1 MIQIDSGDGNAAL
14 ENVVTDSEDDD
25 EDLAETVFTEVGG
38 YRRCMSWRERKEVG
52 GGGSMVVGA
61 AEGGKG
67 ERRPF

>member
-1 MIQIDSGDGNAAL
+1 MH
-14 ENVVTDSEDDD
+14 V
-25 EDLAETVFTEVGG
+25 LA
-38 YRRCMSWRERKEVG
+38 REREVG